1 MYPSNLTFY
10 IQDAQKAEQNFRD
23 SLTDCLITAD
33 SSYAASGKY
42 TTLSYESVTYGLIF
56 NPRHS
61 QYSNASL
68 RKALSLGARSADY
81 AAMLGADTTEAS
93 ALVPPAVRMLGKE
106 YRELVSQQSVQPAG
120 QDAAVLYTQALE
132 ELGIA
137 SLESAQILVPAG
149 LTDYAALHE
158 IVRRWSD
165 LFGFYIGI
173 DPVDPETYAQRLQ
186 DGEYAIALYGTGSDY
201 NSPAGALQQLL
212 EQQGMLG
219 MSEQT
224 LRDVQAQLQEAAG
237 VENLSGTLEH
247 YRAAER
253 LLLEDACFI
262 PLFYKQEYLVFRP
275 DNEDLAFDPFTGQVF
290 FADAK
295 HFE

>member
-1 MYPSNLTFY
+1 
-10 IQDAQKAEQNFRD
+10 
-23 SLTDCLITAD
+23 
-33 SSYAASGKY
+33 
-42 TTLSYESVTYGLIF
+42 
-56 NPRHS
+56 
-61 QYSNASL
+61 
-68 RKALSLGARSADY
+68 
-81 AAMLGADTTEAS
+81 MLGADTTEAF

-173 DPVDPETYAQRLQ
+173 DPVDPETYAQRLR
-186 DGEYAIALYGTGSDY
+186 DGEYAIALYGMGSDY

-253 LLLEDACFI
+253 LLLEDAWFI